1 MNFTSVRY
9 THIYIYTCVSH
20 FSAPEYLMI
29 SVLSQI
35 ANTHHLFT
43 NSINCRIHQQR
54 FKCLLLQLGGGALH
68 YAIACEFLIFIG
80 ALFAYIYIY
89 I

>member
-1 MNFTSVRY
+1 
-9 THIYIYTCVSH
+9 
-20 FSAPEYLMI
+20 MI
-29 SVLSQI
+29 SVLSQSQ
-35 ANTHHLFT
+35 THHLFT

-80 ALFAYIYIY
+80 ALFAYIYIFTYNIY
-89 I
+89 ICKNNK

>member
-1 MNFTSVRY
+1 
-9 THIYIYTCVSH
+9 
-20 FSAPEYLMI
+20 MI
-29 SVLSQI
+29 SVLSQ
-35 ANTHHLFT
+35 THITYLL
-43 NSINCRIHQQR
+43 ILLIVVKHQQR

-80 ALFAYIYIY
+80 ALFAYIYKYIY

>member
-1 MNFTSVRY
+1 MYKFTSVRY
-9 THIYIYTCVSH
+9 THIYIYMCISF
-20 FSAPEYLMI
+20 FSARVPYDFC
-29 SVLSQI
+29 SSQSQ
-35 ANTHHLFT
+35 THHLFT

-54 FKCLLLQLGGGALH
+54 FKCLFLQLGGGALH
-68 YAIACEFLIFIG
+68 YVIACEFLIFIG